1 MKKLSLSILLLSLLL
16 SIVMVAAGC
25 TTTQAPAATASL
37 VALAEAKSTVASIS
51 KYGNL
56 TLAIAPAD
64 FKSLGYEAGDVVTIK
79 VGDYTC
85 TAPVGTNYSDVDNGK
100 VVVRI
105 KDPEVQ
111 VAINMGNFAKASGA
125 QVGSEITI
133 NLSNKSGYLKEYQ
146 IRQLKKTEV
155 RADYASDEVFANFRA
170 VKGGKIAA
178 NRLYR
183 SSNPV
188 LGDARAP
195 FSAALAEKA
204 GIKTVI
210 NLADSKESAAQHI
223 AEAPYYKSLDD
234 GGNVIMLDMGVS
246 FTDPE
251 FIAKLHDGLIFMTTH
266 QGPYLVHCNEGK
278 DRAGFVNA
286 LLAALCGAS
295 MDELKSDYMI
305 SYENYYGVKQGT
317 EQYDMIAKTIPDMF
331 ADLNGGKQVSD
342 SKLSKVATSY
352 LIDKVGLTKGQVNT
366 LKANLE

>member
-1 MKKLSLSILLLSLLL
+1 
-16 SIVMVAAGC
+16 
-25 TTTQAPAATASL
+25 
-37 VALAEAKSTVASIS
+37 
-51 KYGNL
+51 
-56 TLAIAPAD
+56 
-64 FKSLGYEAGDVVTIK
+64 
-79 VGDYTC
+79 
-85 TAPVGTNYSDVDNGK
+85 
-100 VVVRI
+100 
-105 KDPEVQ
+105 
-111 VAINMGNFAKASGA
+111 
-125 QVGSEITI
+125 
-133 NLSNKSGYLKEYQ
+133 
-146 IRQLKKTEV
+146 
-155 RADYASDEVFANFRA
+155 
-170 VKGGKIAA
+170 
-178 NRLYR
+178 
-183 SSNPV
+183 
-188 LGDARAP
+188 
-195 FSAALAEKA
+195 
-204 GIKTVI
+204 
-210 NLADSKESAAQHI
+210 
-223 AEAPYYKSLDD
+223 
-234 GGNVIMLDMGVS
+234 MLDMGVS